1 MTPSHA
7 PSPSPSP
14 DLYAE
19 LRATRRELQAARRAL
34 QLHAVQ
40 RVAQRGAMTREDTVR
55 ALSVVLQHTTPPAL
69 EDLRAER
76 DAMARDLGSVQA
88 RLRSLQAKY
97 TALRYN
103 AWHVAA
109 RSLHGEQP
117 HDDALDEIC
126 RLTEDS
132 EDDRGWER
140 RG

>member
-1 MTPSHA
+1 MTPA
-7 PSPSPSP
+7 PSP

-40 RVAQRGAMTREDTVR
+40 RVAPRALTHEDTVR
-55 ALSVVLQHTTPPAL
+55 ALSVVLQHSTLPAL

-76 DAMARDLGSVQA
+76 DAMARDLESVQA
-88 RLRSLQAKY
+88 RLRALQAKY
-97 TALRYN
+97 SALRYN
-103 AWHVAA
+103 AWQVAA

-117 HDDALDEIC
+117 HEDALEEIC
-126 RLTEDS
+126 RVTEDS
-132 EDDRGWER
+132 EDDRGWDER

>member
-1 MTPSHA
+1 MTPSPA
-7 PSPSPSP
+7 P

-34 QLHAVQ
+34 QLRAVQ
-40 RVAQRGAMTREDTVR
+40 CARTSGVITREDTVR

-76 DAMARDLGSVQA
+76 DAMARDLGFVQA

-97 TALRYN
+97 SALRYN
-103 AWHVAA
+103 AWQVAA

-117 HDDALDEIC
+117 HDDALEEIC
-126 RLTEDS
+126 RVTEDS
-132 EDDRGWER
+132 EDDRGWDER